1 MNLSKITK
9 KPVDRIKAI
18 CYDGIW
24 RRNNSKI
31 LKEKNIL
38 NYSKVYGE

>member
-31 LKEKNIL
+31 CERKEYFELFKRL
-38 NYSKVYGE
+38 R